1 MGKDV
6 ALLFYYNEKHKYSLN
21 ALLGAI
27 ETKGLER
34 KVDLFLETKKEEFL
48 NKALELANFYERI
61 VIPISFFT
69 TEIWAIEPFIK
80 EIKNT
85 LRGKNYLLVAGGPHP
100 TGDPIGTLRMD
111 FDLVFVGEGEVSFV
125 EFVEKL
131 NQGEDFSKVRGI
143 YAKYPDNTFCFT
155 RKHPLIDLNEYSP
168 FSFLFNKF
176 GPIEITRGCPFG
188 CFYCQTPRIFGAKPR
203 HRSIERILEYVRF
216 FKSRNLTDIRFI
228 TPNFFAYGSETGR
241 DINYEALEELLRKIR
256 ITLGEKGR
264 IFAGT
269 FPSEVRP
276 EHVNPITLSLLKKYA
291 NNNTIVIGL
300 QSGSERILKL
310 INRGHTVEEGIKA
323 VKYAVEFGF
332 KPKVD
337 FIFGLPDETEED
349 QIITIEI
356 MKKLVEIGAE
366 IHAHSFLPLPQ
377 TPFAGKRPTR
387 VIEPLK
393 KFLSQHSAKGM
404 VTGSWQR
411 QEKLGIKIAEYF
423 EKTSSLNPLYKTRDD
438 CPRN

>member
-1 MGKDV
+1 MVKNL
-6 ALLFYYNEKHKYSLN
+6 AIIFYYTDKHKYSFN

-34 KVDLFLETKKEEFL
+34 KAGLFLETKKEEFQR
-48 NKALELANFYERI
+48 KSLELANLYEKI

-69 TEIWAIEPFIK
+69 TEIWTIEPFIK

-85 LRGKNYLLVAGGPHP
+85 LKGKNYLLVAGGPHP
-100 TGDPIGTLRMD
+100 TGDSIGTLNMG
-111 FDLVFVGEGEVSFV
+111 FDAVFVGEGEVSFA
-125 EFVEKL
+125 EFIDKVS
-131 NQGEDFSKVRGI
+131 QGEEFSQVKGI
-143 YAKYPDNTFCFT
+143 FFKNPDDTFCFSG
-155 RKHPLIDLNEYSP
+155 KPPLIDLNEYSP
-168 FSFLFNKF
+168 FSFTLNKF
-176 GPIEITRGCPFG
+176 GPIEITRGCPYG

-216 FKSRNLTDIRFI
+216 FKERNLTDIRFI

-241 DINYEALEELLRKIR
+241 DVNYEALEELLGKTREI
-256 ITLGEKGR
+256 LGEKGR

-276 EHVNPITLSLLKKYA
+276 EHVNPKTLSLLKKYA
-291 NNNTIVIGL
+291 NNNALLIGL
-300 QSGSERILKL
+300 QSGSERILRL

-349 QIITIEI
+349 QLITIEV
-356 MKKLVEIGAE
+356 MKKLAEMGAE

-377 TPFAGKRPTR
+377 TPFSGKRPTKI
-387 VIEPLK
+387 IEPLK
-393 KFLSQHSAKGM
+393 KFLSQNSAKGM

-411 QEKLGIKIAEYF
+411 QEKLGIKMAEYL
-423 EKTSSLNPLYKTRDD
+423 EKTSSLTPLYKTGND
-438 CPRN
+438 CQRN